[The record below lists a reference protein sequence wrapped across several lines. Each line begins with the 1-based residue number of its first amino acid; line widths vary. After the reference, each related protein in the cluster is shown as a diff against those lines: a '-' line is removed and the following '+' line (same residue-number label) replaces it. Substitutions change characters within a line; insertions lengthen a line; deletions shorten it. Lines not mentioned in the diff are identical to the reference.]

1 MDNDGGSGGS
11 STDNN
16 EIQNTSSTTPETTDN
31 IPQWPASMEFP
42 FPMIHM
48 EPYGCFDN
56 SYTSSPFSS
65 LPSLENLQELV
76 QTPMEPN
83 LVITPMMHNE
93 L

>member
-1 MDNDGGSGGS
+1 MDNDVGSGGS

-16 EIQNTSSTTPETTDN
+16 EIQNTASTTPETTDN
-31 IPQWPASMEFP
+31 TPQWLASMEFP
-42 FPMIHM
+42 FPM

-56 SYTSSPFSS
+56 SYTSLPFPSF
-65 LPSLENLQELV
+65 PSLENLQELV
-76 QTPMEPN
+76 QVPMEPN